1 MMRSFVAVAALAC
14 AAVFSAGAAEA
25 RDYPVTLTYAAPAS
39 AQQGAPTIML
49 TSVRDNRGDGHHLYE
64 LGSIRGGYGN
74 PLKTL
79 VTEQQVAMVV
89 AQAIRD
95 ALGARNLVTESGAHH
110 LEVRINRFD
119 CNQLFPKEAHIE
131 LSFRLLDA
139 ATNAV
144 LYESTARANQAGG
157 GAGMGIFT
165 PIEPLRALTNQV
177 MNDGIDRMLDDPAFR
192 AALASAAAVAPAPV
206 MDQAP
211 PAEVQAETPATEQ
224 PAEPSPTP

>member
-1 MMRSFVAVAALAC
+1 MMRSFVAAAALAC

-25 RDYPVTLTYAAPAS
+25 RDYTVALTYTAPAEV
-39 AQQGAPTIML
+39 QQGAPSIML
-49 TSVRDNRGDGHHLYE
+49 TSVRDNRGEGHHLFE

-79 VTEQQVAMVV
+79 VTEREVAVV
-89 AQAIRD
+89 VTQAIRD
-95 ALGARNLVTESGAHH
+95 ALAARSLAAESGAHQ
-110 LEVRINRFD
+110 LEVRITRFD

-192 AALASAAAVAPAPV
+192 AALASAPAAE
-206 MDQAP
+206 QTP
-211 PAEVQAETPATEQ
+211 PAEALAETPATEQ
-224 PAEPSPTP
+224 PAEPPPTP

>member
-1 MMRSFVAVAALAC
+1 MIRAFAVVAAFVAI
-14 AAVFSAGAAEA
+14 FGAGVAEA
-25 RDYPVTLTYAAPAS
+25 RDYPVSLTYAAPAS
-39 AQQGAPTIML
+39 VTQGAPTIML
-49 TSVRDNRGDGHHLYE
+49 TSVRDNRGEGHHLYE

-79 VTEQQVAMVV
+79 VTEQAVAVVV

-95 ALGARNLVTESGAHH
+95 ALAARSLGAEAGVHR
-110 LEVRINRFD
+110 LEVRITRFD

-139 ATNAV
+139 STDAV
-144 LYESTARANQAGG
+144 LYEGTARANQAGG

-177 MNDGIDRMLDDPAFR
+177 MNDGIDRMLDDPGLR
-192 AALASAAAVAPAPV
+192 AALAAPISAPIPAA
-206 MDQAP
+206 DQAP
-211 PAEVQAETPATEQ
+211 VVESAAETPS
-224 PAEPSPTP
+224 AEPAPEVAPTP

>member
-1 MMRSFVAVAALAC
+1 MIRSFLAAAAFAC
-14 AAVFSAGAAEA
+14 AAAFGAGAAEA
-25 RDYPVTLTYAAPAS
+25 RDYTVALTYAPPA
-39 AQQGAPTIML
+39 AVQQGSPTITL
-49 TSVRDNRGDGHHLYE
+49 TSVRDNRGEGHHLFE

-79 VTEQQVAMVV
+79 VTEREVAVV
-89 AQAIRD
+89 VTQAIRD
-95 ALGARNLVTESGAHH
+95 ALTARSLATEGGAHH
-110 LEVRINRFD
+110 LEVRITRFD

-139 ATNAV
+139 ATDAV

-192 AALASAAAVAPAPV
+192 AALANAAAAAPAAE
-206 MDQAP
+206 QAP
-211 PAEVQAETPATEQ
+211 AAEAQTEAPSAEQ
-224 PAEPSPTP
+224 PAEATPAP